1 MRNIQSEQFH
11 GLPFHTEVQIL
22 FGQSCMMIWILPEQL
37 GSSLQCSSIQE
48 PTRPGTQQWNI
59 VGCGRII
66 VPRLELLK
74 FCELWPDCCS
84 RTWTF
89 KRLLSP
95 VVFGYTLV
103 LKRLTLL
110 CRSVLLNQYLSG
122 TFRTGRPRETVSLTH
137 LMARCSGC
145 FGGTSGDH

>member
-1 MRNIQSEQFH
+1 MRNIQSVHFH
-11 GLPFHTEVQIL
+11 GLPLHTEVQIL
-22 FGQSCMMIWILPEQL
+22 FPQSRMMIWILPEQV

-48 PTRPGTQQWNI
+48 PTRPGTQQWNF
-59 VGCGRII
+59 VGCGRI
-66 VPRLELLK
+66 VVSRLELLK
-74 FCELWPDCCS
+74 YCGLWSDWCC
-84 RTWTF
+84 RIWTF

-103 LKRLTLL
+103 QKCLSLL
-110 CRSVLLNQYLSG
+110 CRSVFLNQSFSG
-122 TFRTGRPRETVSLTH
+122 TFRTGRPRETVSQTH